1 MKILSIILV
10 LLFIYNSNWGQI
22 SQKEIFTEING
33 DTLWGTFTNTQN
45 TIDTTQTLV
54 LIIAGSG
61 PTDRDGNN
69 NVMKNFSLQMLGNDL
84 AKFGY
89 PNIRYDK
96 RGIAKSVNA
105 YIPESKLTFN
115 QNVIDAA
122 SFYDYALQLGYRKI
136 AIAGHSEGSLIGMLL
151 ANEKNAHTFISLAGA
166 GRPISEVLKEQYE
179 NTAPIVRD
187 SAHSIIDSL
196 SKGIKVDTLSPWL
209 YSIFR
214 PQIQDYII
222 SWMAINPAE
231 EIAKFHNKTLI
242 IQGTT
247 DIQVTIA
254 DAEALHSANPNSEL
268 IIIKEMNHIF
278 KKAPEDRALNK
289 KTYNQPEL
297 PLHPDLILSI
307 VNFLKK

>member
-1 MKILSIILV
+1 MRILSILTLIFLYGS
-10 LLFIYNSNWGQI
+10 IWGQI
-22 SQKEIFTEING
+22 SQKEIFTEIKG
-33 DTLWGTFTNTQN
+33 DTLWGTLTNVQKD
-45 TIDTTQTLV
+45 IDTNQTLV

-69 NVMKNFSLQMLGNDL
+69 TVMKNFSLQMLGNDL
-84 AKFGY
+84 AKFGF
-89 PNIRYDK
+89 PTIRYDK
-96 RGIAKSVNA
+96 RGVAQSTNA
-105 YIPESKLTFN
+105 YIPESELTFN
-115 QNVIDAA
+115 QNVLDAE
-122 SFYDYALQLGYRKI
+122 SFYDYAKGLGYNKI
-136 AIAGHSEGSLIGMLL
+136 AIAGHSEGSLIGLLL
-151 ANEKNAHTFISLAGA
+151 ANKKSAHYYISLAGA

-196 SKGIKVDTLSPWL
+196 VKGVKVDTLSPWL

-222 SWMAINPAE
+222 SWMAINPADE
-231 EIAKFHNKTLI
+231 MVKFQNSALI

-247 DIQVTIA
+247 DIQVAIG
-254 DAEALHSANPNSEL
+254 DAEALHAANPKSEL
-268 IIIKEMNHIF
+268 VVIDGMNHIF
-278 KKAPEDRALNK
+278 KKAPEDRTLNK

-297 PLHPDLILSI
+297 PLHPDLVLSI

>member
-1 MKILSIILV
+1 MKTLIFIAFLFTGVSI
-10 LLFIYNSNWGQI
+10 WGQLT
-22 SQKEIFTEING
+22 QKEIYTVINS
-33 DTLWGTFTNTQN
+33 DTLWGTFSNVQED
-45 TIDTTQTLV
+45 IDTSQTLV

-69 NVMKNFSLQMLGNDL
+69 NIMKNYSLQMLGNDL
-84 AKFGY
+84 TKFGY

-96 RGIAKSVNA
+96 RGVAKSINA
-105 YIPESKLTFN
+105 FIPESELTFN

-122 SFYDYALQLGYRKI
+122 SFYDYAINLGYSKVT
-136 AIAGHSEGSLIGMLL
+136 IAGHSEGSLIGIIL
-151 ANEKNAHTFISLAGA
+151 ANEKNAKKYISLAGA

-187 SAHSIIDSL
+187 SAHSVIDSL
-196 SKGIKVDTLSPWL
+196 VKGVKVDTLSPWL

-214 PQIQDYII
+214 PQLQDYII
-222 SWMAINPAE
+222 SWMAIDPAV
-231 EIAKFHNKTLI
+231 EISKFNNKALI

-247 DIQVTIA
+247 DIQVAIT
-254 DAEALHSANPNSEL
+254 DAEKLHAAKPNSEL
-268 IIIKEMNHIF
+268 VIIDGMNHIF
-278 KKAPEDRALNK
+278 KKAPMDRKLNT

-297 PLHPDLILSI
+297 PLHPDLVISI

>member
-1 MKILSIILV
+1 MKYLSILA
-10 LLFIYNSNWGQI
+10 LLFVFNASWSQT
-22 SQKEIFTEING
+22 SQKEIFTEIDG
-33 DTLWGTFTNTQN
+33 DTLWGAYMNTQEA
-45 TIDTTQTLV
+45 IDTSQTIV
-54 LIIAGSG
+54 IIIAGSG

-69 NVMKNFSLQMLGNDL
+69 SVMKNYSLQMLGNDL

-96 RGIAKSVNA
+96 RGVAKSINA
-105 YIPESKLTFN
+105 FIPESELTFN

-122 SFYDYALQLGYRKI
+122 SFYDYAINLGYSKV
-136 AIAGHSEGSLIGMLL
+136 AIAGHSEGSLIGLLL
-151 ANEKNAHTFISLAGA
+151 ANEKNAKTYISLAGA

-196 SKGIKVDTLSPWL
+196 VKGVKVDTLSPWL

-214 PQIQDYII
+214 PQLQDYII
-222 SWMAINPAE
+222 SWMAINPTE
-231 EIAKFHNKTLI
+231 EMAKFQNDALI

-247 DIQVTIA
+247 DIQVAVT
-254 DAEALHSANPNSEL
+254 DAEALHNANPKSEL
-268 IIIKEMNHIF
+268 VIIEGMNHIF
-278 KKAPEDRALNK
+278 KKAPKDRSLNK
-289 KTYNQPEL
+289 QTYNQPEL